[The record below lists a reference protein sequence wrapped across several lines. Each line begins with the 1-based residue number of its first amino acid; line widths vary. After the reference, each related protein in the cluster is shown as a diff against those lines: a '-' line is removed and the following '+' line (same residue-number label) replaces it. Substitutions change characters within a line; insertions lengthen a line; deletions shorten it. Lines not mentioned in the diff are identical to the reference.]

1 MTSCAT
7 AWCDVMVSSWRGV
20 MACLACLTSPHTT
33 QLTAV
38 MVVRAGA
45 PYRLRVLG
53 HAHWTDLATYAVLLL
68 LLSFKE
74 RKERKKDKCWK
85 ASSV

>member
-1 MTSCAT
+1 M
-7 AWCDVMVSSWRGV
+7 
-20 MACLACLTSPHTT
+20 ACLTSPHTT

-38 MVVRAGA
+38 MVVRSGP

-68 LLSFKE
+68 LLLSFK
-74 RKERKKDKCWK
+74 KRKKDKRWK